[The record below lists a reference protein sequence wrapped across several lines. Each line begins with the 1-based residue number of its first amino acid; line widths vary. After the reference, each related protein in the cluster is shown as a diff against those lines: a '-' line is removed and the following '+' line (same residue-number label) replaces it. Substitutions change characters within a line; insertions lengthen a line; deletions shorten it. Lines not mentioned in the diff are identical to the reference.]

1 MEERDMNSVLLRKP
15 LIAIPAIAILAS
27 ASLRFVPSAGH
38 LAAMWLDGTR
48 FMLAAPLVDG
58 GLSLGAVL
66 FVSVVLF
73 LAGVVSGLAG
83 FAFSAVAACVL
94 WLLPP
99 LQAVPLIM
107 LLSTCN
113 QLLSI
118 GKLRREITLLSTP
131 EREGALPYIIGGL
144 AGVPAGVALLRGL
157 PTSWFAG
164 GLGLFLIVYSIFM
177 LVMPGH
183 ARVTVS
189 GWKIAA
195 VIGFLGGIV
204 GGFSGFGASV
214 IVVYLGLRKID
225 KSTTR
230 GITQPFIVV
239 MQLVSLGILAIV
251 APAIFDRFFW
261 LLWMVT
267 LPAVLLGTSTGVAL
281 YRRLSD
287 HNFRRAVLLLLI
299 LSGASLVTKAFV

>member
-1 MEERDMNSVLLRKP
+1 MEEPDMNSVLLKKP

-27 ASLRFVPSAGH
+27 VSVGFAHSAGH
-38 LAAMWLDGTR
+38 LVAMWLDGTR
-48 FMLAAPLVDG
+48 FILAAPLVDS
-58 GLSLGAVL
+58 GLNLAAVL

-144 AGVPAGVALLRGL
+144 AGVPVGVALLRGL
-157 PTSWFAG
+157 PTNWFAA
-164 GLGLFLIVYSIFM
+164 GLGLFLVVYSVFM

-183 ARVTVS
+183 ARMTLS
-189 GWKIAA
+189 GWKIATG
-195 VIGFLGGIV
+195 VGFLGGIV
-204 GGFSGFGASV
+204 GGFSGFGAS
-214 IVVYLGLRKID
+214 ILVVYLGLRKVD

-230 GITQPFIVV
+230 GITQPFIVA
-239 MQLVSLGILAIV
+239 MQIVSLGILAIV
-251 APAIFDRFFW
+251 APTIFNSFFW
-261 LLWMVT
+261 MLWAIT
-267 LPAVLLGTSTGVAL
+267 LPAVLLGTSAGVAL

-287 HNFRRAVLLLLI
+287 HNFRRAVLILLI
-299 LSGASLVTKAFV
+299 LSGGSLVAKALV